1 MSNKGV
7 WLATVLLLIWFW
19 ISVIAMVW
27 SFIA

>member
-7 WLATVLLLIWFW
+7 WLAIVLLLAWFW

-27 SFIA
+27 SYVS